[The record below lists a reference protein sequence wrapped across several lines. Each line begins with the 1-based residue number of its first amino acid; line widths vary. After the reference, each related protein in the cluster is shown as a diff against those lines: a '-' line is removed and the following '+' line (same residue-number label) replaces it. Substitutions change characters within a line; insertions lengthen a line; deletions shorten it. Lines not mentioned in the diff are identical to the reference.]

1 MDKVELIF
9 GKYFLLKGI
18 ESTSI
23 SGEEPFSMETS
34 GKTISVSS
42 DVSLNN
48 RVSSRSDKS
57 RQFRSKRKKNGV
69 RMWET
74 RYDNVAIGAYRIL
87 RITHLK
93 VEVSS
98 TFSLLSIESSV
109 ISSDLTGIPT
119 HIYNKHRWDNNF
131 RRPCQYFTVN
141 VYNQFS
147 SIIQASCI
155 SIRPRAQRD

>member
-1 MDKVELIF
+1 
-9 GKYFLLKGI
+9 
-18 ESTSI
+18 
-23 SGEEPFSMETS
+23 METS

-48 RVSSRSDKS
+48 RVCSRSDKS

-87 RITHLK
+87 RITHLI
-93 VEVSS
+93 VEISS

-109 ISSDLTGIPT
+109 ISSELTSIPT
-119 HIYNKHRWDNNF
+119 HIYNKHRWE
-131 RRPCQYFTVN
+131 YFTVN
-141 VYNQFS
+141 VYNQYS